1 VGATT
6 IALLQRSGVA
16 ATNFAGYSSFVIR
29 RAARSPRAIAGRQT
43 ENKKETRDASL
54 FCDIDWQQLMA
65 IRF

>member
-1 VGATT
+1 MTNDEWRMTT
-6 IALLQRSGVA
+6 GFR
-16 ATNFAGYSSFVIR
+16 NSSLVIR
-29 RAARSPRAIAGRQT
+29 HSPGRPLARAIAGRQT